1 MGLRIQTVTDDIA
14 ESLGLKDQHGA
25 LVAEVTA
32 GGPAAK
38 AGIKAGDVVI
48 NFDGKDVSEMRR
60 LPRLVAETPIGKEV
74 DVVVWRDNKK
84 VTVRATVAELK
95 ETEDADQGKP
105 AEKPTS
111 KKDGGQTV
119 VPSLGLSIAPITPEL
134 RDRFSLPSDAKGI
147 VVTDVKG
154 SGQAAEKGIRPGDV
168 IAEVSRDAVKT
179 PSEFVQKVEE
189 ARKGNK
195 KSVLLLIQND
205 SGLHYVPLRVDSPD
219 SADKKDKK
227 DKE

>member
-1 MGLRIQTVTDDIA
+1 M
-14 ESLGLKDQHGA
+14 
-25 LVAEVTA
+25 
-32 GGPAAK
+32 
-38 AGIKAGDVVI
+38 
-48 NFDGKDVSEMRR
+48 
-60 LPRLVAETPIGKEV
+60 
-74 DVVVWRDNKK
+74 
-84 VTVRATVAELK
+84 
-95 ETEDADQGKP
+95 
-105 AEKPTS
+105 
-111 KKDGGQTV
+111 
-119 VPSLGLSIAPITPEL
+119 
-134 RDRFSLPSDAKGI
+134 
-147 VVTDVKG
+147 VTDVKG